1 MYTPDFTHAMELYK
15 TNYVNYLTAKDET
28 LKSAYKIAYTN
39 AENWIQAYLN
49 QTQKNIATK
58 SQDIDKFVQEY
69 STANPDMVKLKSE
82 FKQIRTQ
89 GPKLEDQYIQ
99 IKRVNEEPIPKPD
112 PYSYYMK
119 GGIVLGLLGI
129 IGVVSMF

>member
-1 MYTPDFTHAMELYK
+1 MELYR

-28 LKSAYKIAYTN
+28 MKSAYKIAYTN
-39 AENWIQAYLN
+39 AENWIQAYLSE
-49 QTQKNIATK
+49 TQKNITTK
-58 SQDIDKFVQEY
+58 GKDIDSFVQEY
-69 STANPDMVKLKSE
+69 STANPDMVKLQSD

-89 GPKLEDQYIQ
+89 GPKLEDQYVQ
-99 IKRVNEEPIPKPD
+99 IKRVNEEPIAKLD

-129 IGVVSMF
+129 IAVVSMV